1 MTATSTCSVNLM
13 GHSPGPSTDYVQD
26 LESVGLALRNWRTG
40 AKALDDRLVAASP
53 LVYQSWSDRTMGIFG
68 TDTGSSSVD
77 IEAEA
82 TEDLLAAGI
91 QLGDEDPVFCLGSSP
106 FSGHGLDIFCLPRG
120 SRLQLST
127 SQKGLRSVALL
138 IHIDALPSACN
149 TVDGEFPSIVRKIRC
164 ERAPFS
170 ARVSLPILLRRTA
183 MEVID
188 DSPAPAFPRLYRRA
202 KMAELLWLVMD
213 HLRRA
218 ELEQDCTEVISAR
231 AREGIER
238 VRRFIEEDPRR
249 STTTEQLGRI
259 AGMNRTTL
267 RSLFKRIHGLTMFE
281 YRQALTMRR
290 ADEMLRDPNLT
301 ISEIGYRL
309 GYRQPSSFNIA
320 YRRFYRHAPGKARR
334 SR

>member
-1 MTATSTCSVNLM
+1 
-13 GHSPGPSTDYVQD
+13 
-26 LESVGLALRNWRTG
+26 
-40 AKALDDRLVAASP
+40 
-53 LVYQSWSDRTMGIFG
+53 MGIFG
-68 TDTGSSSVD
+68 TDTGPSSVD

-91 QLGDEDPVFCLGSSP
+91 QLGDEDPVFRLGSSP
-106 FSGHGLDIFCLPRG
+106 FSGQGLDIFCLPRG

-149 TVDGEFPSIVRKIRC
+149 AVDGEFPLIVRKICC
-164 ERAPFS
+164 ERTPFS
-170 ARVSLPILLRRTA
+170 SRVSLPILLRRTA
-183 MEVID
+183 LGDIE
-188 DSPAPAFPRLYRRA
+188 DSPSSAFQRLYRRA
-202 KMAELLWLVMD
+202 KMAELLWLVME

-218 ELEQDCTEVISAR
+218 EVEHDCNEVISAR

-238 VRRFIEEDPRR
+238 VRRFIEEDPTRGA
-249 STTTEQLGRI
+249 TTQQLSRL

-267 RSLFKRIHGLTMFE
+267 RSLFKRIHGLTIFG
-281 YRQALTMRR
+281 YRQALIMRC

-320 YRRFYRHAPGKARR
+320 YRRFHGHAPGKTRGLR
-334 SR
+334 